1 MGLDDS
7 HDPKGSDFHN
17 SRKDDV
23 LSRKR
28 GKRDKKHLV
37 SEKEKRILVS
47 PLVKTFFVSYT
58 KEQTQKVILTSPKLC
73 IFAHFLEFH

>member
-28 GKRDKKHLV
+28 GKRDKKKHLV

-47 PLVKTFFVSYT
+47 PSPLVKT
-58 KEQTQKVILTSPKLC
+58 
-73 IFAHFLEFH
+73 